1 MTACQGVGDDPVEDG
16 KEVGGPAANSASASF
31 EAGSSRPAKIAA
43 VVVAAGDRRQPRSGG
58 SITLYARADANSA
71 ASSDSS
77 AADSTA
83 SSASKYPIFESMP
96 SIRNGRADC
105 TRPPFAGNL
114 AGGLLKT
121 APGVASTVGG
131 ASIGRGARLDR
142 VGPAVVS
149 GIAGFDSGASLR
161 AGSVADCTKPS
172 FAGNLAGGLLKTAP
186 GVASTVGGASI
197 GHGARLDRVGPAVV
211 SGIAGFD
218 SGASLRAGSV
228 ADVASGRSVTGVAS
242 GKGST
247 RSRAA
252 AKAGPVAPV
261 PDSTIAA
268 TAAMM
273 RARKTST
280 RVVER
285 PAGAARTRAAITAGV
300 IKRSGIRSL
309 STLPGAPAVSIG
321 EETVPPR
328 V

>member
-1 MTACQGVGDDPVEDG
+1 M
-16 KEVGGPAANSASASF
+16 AAA
-31 EAGSSRPAKIAA
+31 
-43 VVVAAGDRRQPRSGG
+43 DRRQPRSGG

-83 SSASKYPIFESMP
+83 SSASKYPIFERAP

-105 TRPPFAGNL
+105 ARPPSAGNL

-121 APGVASTVGG
+121 APGVAATVGG
-131 ASIGRGARLDR
+131 ALIGRGARLDR

-161 AGSVADCTKPS
+161 AGSVA
-172 FAGNLAGGLLKTAP
+172 AA
-186 GVASTVGGASI
+186 
-197 GHGARLDRVGPAVV
+197 DRGEPGPASKRPAWPDVAAQIGLRPARSRG
-211 SGIAGFD
+211 SGRRLGHRRID
-218 SGASLRAGSV
+218 SGASLALGSV
-228 ADVASGRSVTGVAS
+228 TGVASGRSVTGVAS

-285 PAGAARTRAAITAGV
+285 SAGAARTRAAITAGV

-309 STLPGAPAVSIG
+309 STLPARRGFDWRGDRAAKGV
-321 EETVPPR
+321 TDD
-328 V
+328 